1 MPTPLIRWLCACLA
15 CLAAWGSA
23 AADEWAPVRK
33 SPAAASESD
42 SQARVIVKYRS
53 EGTLMRQQAA
63 AGDARARQPQHAATL
78 SQRLGITLSDGR
90 VLGQRSQVL
99 RAQGLSSSALAAR
112 LANDS
117 DVEYAIP
124 DQRRHVLG
132 VPNDPLYPD
141 GQAATPA
148 VGQWYLR
155 APASPA
161 RAAINAEAA
170 WNVTTGSSAV
180 TVAVVDTG
188 VRFDHPDLA
197 GKLYA
202 GHDFI
207 SDSTIAN
214 DGDGRDND
222 ASDPGDWLTQ
232 GEKDSDPS
240 DFKDCTVES
249 SSWHGTQVSGLIGAA
264 TNNGIGIASVGNQ
277 VMILPVRV
285 LGKCGGFD
293 SDIIAG
299 MQWAAGLSSDTSL
312 PANPHPAQVINL
324 SLGSQD
330 SCSQAYIDVMAQ
342 LAAASVT
349 VVAAAGNDEGLAVS
363 MPANCPNVIAV
374 AGVRHS
380 GTKVGYSDIGP
391 QVALSA
397 PAGNCV
403 NLTGTCL
410 YPIVT
415 TTNSGTTVPAANTYS
430 DGNSDPSLGTSFSA
444 PLVPGTAALMLS
456 LNPSIPPGR
465 IKSLLQ
471 ASARAF
477 PTTGAGAGT
486 VTACHAPNGSAQD
499 ECYCTT
505 TTCGAGLL
513 DASAAV
519 QAVISAALPTAKI
532 SASATSVTVG
542 GTLTLDG
549 SASTAG
555 DGTSI
560 TSYAWSLGE
569 SSLASFSGAN
579 DAAKATVLATQ
590 AGSELVTLTVTDS
603 RGITASTSV
612 SLSIAAAASGGAAS
626 TTVSPVASAGTNS
639 GSSSGGGGGG
649 ALGWGWL
656 LGLFVAV
663 IVLRL
668 QQRRGRRRP

>member
-1 MPTPLIRWLCACLA
+1 MPARLAHWLCAGLLCLLA
-15 CLAAWGSA
+15 CSA
-23 AADEWAPVRK
+23 YAGDERAPVRR
-33 SPAAASESD
+33 SPAVSSESD
-42 SQARVIVKYRS
+42 SQARVIVKYRA
-53 EGTLMRQQAA
+53 EGTLVRQQAA
-63 AGDARARQPQHAATL
+63 ASDAKARQPQHAATL

-124 DQRRHVLG
+124 DQRRHALG

-141 GQAATPA
+141 GQSTTPA

-155 APASPA
+155 APAAPA
-161 RAAINAEAA
+161 LAAINAEAA
-170 WNVTTGSSAV
+170 WSLSAGSSAI

-197 GKLYA
+197 GKLYT

-207 SDSTIAN
+207 SDSTTAN

-222 ASDPGDWLTQ
+222 ASDPGDWVSQ
-232 GEKDSDPS
+232 SDIDSDPS
-240 DFKDCTVES
+240 DFKGCTVES

-285 LGKCGGFD
+285 LGKCGGYD

-299 MQWAAGLSSDTSL
+299 MQWAAGISSDTSL

-324 SLGSQD
+324 SLGSQG
-330 SCSQAYIDVMAQ
+330 SCSQPYIDVMAQ

-374 AGVRHS
+374 AGVRHT

-430 DGNSDPSLGTSFSA
+430 DGDNDPSLGTSFSA
-444 PLVPGTAALMLS
+444 PLVSGTAALMLS
-456 LNPSIPPGR
+456 LNPSITPSR

-477 PTTGAGAGT
+477 PTSGASTGSVA
-486 VTACHAPNGSAQD
+486 ACHAPNGSTQD

-532 SASATSVTVG
+532 SASATSLTVG
-542 GTLTLDG
+542 GTVSLDG
-549 SASTAG
+549 SASTGGGSTGIA
-555 DGTSI
+555 
-560 TSYAWSLGE
+560 SYAWTLSDGK
-569 SSLASFSGAN
+569 LASFSGAS
-579 DAAKATVLATQ
+579 DGAQATVTATQ

-603 RGITASTSV
+603 SGVTASTSV
-612 SLSIAAAASGGAAS
+612 SLSIAAAASGSA
-626 TTVSPVASAGTNS
+626 SPVVTPVSSTPAGST
-639 GSSSGGGGGG
+639 SSSGGGGGG

-656 LGLFVAV
+656 LGLSAAV
-663 IVLRL
+663 IVLR
-668 QQRRGRRRP
+668 QQGRRGR